1 MSKPFDLK
9 SWLPDQAAKFKQ
21 QWNRPITPDDVEAFR
36 TALRKELPK
45 GKLHSST
52 FCKLLGLEAPALTGW
67 AKAAKDA
74 TDAIAA
80 LKAEKDREVAAAKKT
95 KQTAKPYSQWTAKA
109 LIAEMA
115 KIQRAL
121 NAKMGDGSVRDEL
134 NRKAHGE

>member
-9 SWLPDQAAKFKQ
+9 PWLESQAATFTQ
-21 QWNRPITPDDVEAFR
+21 QWNRPIKPDDVEAFR
-36 TALRKELPK
+36 TALRDVQPK

-52 FCKLLGLEAPALTGW
+52 FCKLLDLKAPALTGW

-134 NRKAHGE
+134 NGKAHNA